1 MVNFTDHRT
10 GKILIRAIGKIL
22 IRAIGN
28 ILITEIAQAK
38 SITNTM
44 DREIKKLRKKP
55 ETSLS
60 NSKGNNMNIMKM

>member
-10 GKILIRAIGKIL
+10 GKIL

-44 DREIKKLRKKP
+44 DRETKKLGKKP

-60 NSKGNNMNIMKM
+60 NSKGNNRNIMKM